1 MFRTS
6 CSVLSSG
13 VDFLYFGAKTSAAA
27 MGWLLVIICGAVLY
41 ASNDLQ
47 FSNQGYL
54 WSFAHIASMTVYLTL
69 VKRISS
75 SAEPIPPT
83 LSSLLNNLT
92 FLPFLL
98 LSVSHQTV
106 ETLAGKMISSSSP
119 PPPSPSPSSSTSS
132 SSLAGTPSSFV
143 ASSVESCLL
152 SSPYYKVLIP
162 LVLSCVA
169 GECLKKLFCSQ

>member
-47 FSNQGYL
+47 FSSQGYL

-75 SAEPIPPT
+75 SGEPIPPT

-106 ETLAGKMISSSSP
+106 ETLAGKMISSSSQLP
-119 PPPSPSPSSSTSS
+119 PPPSPSSS
-132 SSLAGTPSSFV
+132 SSSSSAGTPSSFV